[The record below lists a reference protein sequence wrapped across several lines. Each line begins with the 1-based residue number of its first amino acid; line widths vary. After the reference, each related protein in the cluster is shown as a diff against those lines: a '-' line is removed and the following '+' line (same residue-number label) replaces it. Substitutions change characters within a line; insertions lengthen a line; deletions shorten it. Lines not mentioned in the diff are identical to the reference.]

1 MNINNQNRL
10 ENYKCIWMSS
20 GVVEYK
26 LCDKNFACENC
37 EFDRVIRNVSNH
49 KENDVEILKTS
60 KEVITTII
68 DKLKPET
75 NIEKVSVLKN
85 QLMVKNLFSDIHY
98 IGINPGIFSLLDNIT
113 GVIIQDS
120 RNFINK
126 DEEFFTLKGDW
137 GEVTFTAPMD
147 FFFLGKINTAVSD
160 FINNKWFG
168 MIQTVPQSI
177 NSASLSLENLNLII
191 SKTKE
196 ELFHYNITHPEV
208 GNTMYDGGEYH
219 KFLYQIIGKEAYL
232 NLLNKL
238 IKV

>member
-37 EFDRVIRNVSNH
+37 EFDRVIRNISVNIESDS
-49 KENDVEILKTS
+49 ETIKTGA
-60 KEVITTII
+60 EVISSII
-68 DKLKPET
+68 EKLNPET
-75 NIEKVSVLKN
+75 NIGKVTVLKN
-85 QLMVKNLFSDIHY
+85 QLIVKNLFSDIHY
-98 IGINPGIFSLLDNIT
+98 IGINPGIFSIFDNIT
-113 GVIIQDS
+113 GVKVQDS

-126 DEEFFTLKGDW
+126 DEEFFTIIGDW

-147 FFFLGKINTAVSD
+147 FFFLGRINNAITD

-177 NSASLSLENLNLII
+177 SSAALSSNEMNNII
-191 SKTKE
+191 SITKE
-196 ELFHYNITHPEV
+196 ELSHYNLSHPEV
-208 GNTMYDGGEYH
+208 GATMYDGGEYH
-219 KFLYQIIGKEAYL
+219 KYLYQIIGKEAYR
-232 NLLNKL
+232 NLIAKL
-238 IKV
+238 IK